1 MGTSDRR
8 YIKRAYYSP
17 AMTNSLDVSGT
28 TAGSIH
34 VNLPTSIGFSGMN
47 CFAGEFIA
55 GAALLP
61 WDFDPNHKLR
71 MRVLYSATGAAKTM
85 EWILLTKLI
94 ANGVALVAHGSLS
107 ALDTVIPVHTT
118 VATKGHNVT
127 DWGIV
132 DDPAAQV
139 TRAQCDAGA
148 LFQFRC
154 EAQALGS
161 GLTLP
166 TYYGIELGYTPMP
179 FGGEGS
185 IYGEVYLS
193 KLGKTA

>member
-1 MGTSDRR
+1 MGLSDRR

-17 AMTNSLDVSGT
+17 AMTNSRDVSAT
-28 TAGSIH
+28 VAGAIQ
-34 VNLPTSIGFSGMN
+34 VDMPTDIGFEGMN
-47 CFAGEFIA
+47 CFAGELIG
-55 GAALLP
+55 GAAPLP
-61 WDFDPNHKLR
+61 WDFDPDHPLR
-71 MRVLYSATGAAKTM
+71 IRVLYSATGAAKTM
-85 EWILLTKLI
+85 EWILLAKLI
-94 ANGVALVAHGSLS
+94 ANGEALIAHGSLS

-118 VATKGHNVT
+118 VDTKGHNVT
-127 DWGIV
+127 AWGII

-166 TYYGIELGYTPMP
+166 TYYGIELGYIPMP

-185 IYGEVYLS
+185 IYGEVYLG
-193 KLGKTA
+193 KQGKTS